1 MVVIMLILFSVK
13 YKTVKNVLIDLTNI
27 YGCYIGC
34 IYVGKYLI
42 QTELIPNIIYCLDY

>member
-1 MVVIMLILFSVK
+1 MVVVMLILFSVK

-27 YGCYIGC
+27 YCYIGF